1 MIDHHDLDAVPVG
14 EKVLFANEPWL
25 MDKTAEYG
33 TAEPENEDDNVRI
46 YVPIDL
52 NKASI
57 LRRLRAV
64 IAHYGEAN
72 EGNESS
78 FSEDVYKLVSQIEIY
93 NQVWRIRHIAE
104 MKRAG
109 QGQGRVCWQ
118 TGEAQELVR
127 EFIWMLEKIPDG
139 CAECFPFELIDELKA
154 DYLE

>member
-1 MIDHHDLDAVPVG
+1 MIDHHDLDIDPVG

-25 MDKTAEYG
+25 VDKTAEYG

-52 NKASI
+52 NRTAI

-72 EGNESS
+72 ERNESS
-78 FSEDVYKLVSQIEIY
+78 FSEDVCKLLSQIEIY
-93 NQVWRIRHIAE
+93 NQVWRMRHA
-104 MKRAG
+104 KG
-109 QGQGRVCWQ
+109 LQKDGHGKFCWQ
-118 TGEAQELVR
+118 SSEAQELVR
-127 EFIWMLEKIPDG
+127 EFIKLLEEIPDG
-139 CAECFPFELIDELKA
+139 CAECFPFELIDELRE